1 MDWSDFV
8 TVGTWADEKRK
19 SGTPVDHKWFYTEVA
34 NGGIPSITVGGTTY
48 ARRVHLDD
56 AWPRYKASVRES
68 LARKQKAVMAKK
80 KTLNDEIIER
90 LKNIEAAILAL
101 AGRQ

>member
-34 NGGIPSITVGGTTY
+34 N
-48 ARRVHLDD
+48 
-56 AWPRYKASVRES
+56 
-68 LARKQKAVMAKK
+68 
-80 KTLNDEIIER
+80 
-90 LKNIEAAILAL
+90 
-101 AGRQ
+101 